1 MQNKK
6 TEHNYIEILK
16 ESLDK
21 KLLVLDAIIAFNRE
35 QEKIMKSDDFDYVRF
50 NATIAGKDDCIE
62 EIQELDRG
70 FQSVYD
76 RIKEL
81 FSANKE
87 AYSED
92 IRMLQDKIRAIT
104 DKSMDIQSQE
114 ARNKETFQTRVVSSR
129 KEIKT
134 AKTANK
140 VAANYYQ
147 SMNKLNVVGSQ
158 FLDTKN

>member
-21 KLLVLDAIIAFNRE
+21 KLRILDEIITLNKE
-35 QEKIMKSDDFDYVRF
+35 QEKILRDNELDYDKF
-50 NATIAGKDDCIE
+50 NAVIEDKEKCIK
-62 EIQELDRG
+62 EIQRLDEG

-76 RIKEL
+76 RVKEMLSHNKETFSNDIRILQEKIKEV
-81 FSANKE
+81 
-87 AYSED
+87 
-92 IRMLQDKIRAIT
+92 T

-114 ARNKETFQTRVVSSR
+114 ARNKETFQSKVVSSR

-134 AKTANK
+134 AKAANK

-147 SMNKLNVVGSQ
+147 SMHKLNAVGSQ